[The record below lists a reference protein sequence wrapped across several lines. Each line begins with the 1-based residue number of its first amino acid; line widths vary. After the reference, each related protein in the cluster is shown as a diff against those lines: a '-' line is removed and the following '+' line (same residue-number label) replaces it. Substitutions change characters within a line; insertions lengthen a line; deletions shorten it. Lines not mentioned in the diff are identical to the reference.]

1 MKKLML
7 TVVFTLGAIVTSNA
21 QADSDLVQIGA
32 KGGVNFA
39 TVAGDDFD
47 SPDSRTSFNAGLVAE
62 VPYSERFSL
71 QAEVFY
77 SGQGFKVDDINFGDL
92 NIDTDKVEY
101 QLDYIQV
108 PLLAKFYLIEGLNIY
123 AGPQIGFKVNEKIDY
138 EAGGSTDV
146 DDTLFPEAQDFDF
159 SGTVG
164 AGYKF
169 DNGFFVDARYNYGF
183 SDLVKDTKSH
193 NSVIQAGVGLMF

>member
-7 TVVFTLGAIVTSNA
+7 TVAITVGAILTSNA
-21 QADSDLVQIGA
+21 QSDSKVVQLGA

-39 TVAGDDFD
+39 SVTGDDFD
-47 SPDSRTSFNAGLVAE
+47 SPDSRTSFNAGIVAE

-77 SGQGFKVDDINFGDL
+77 SGQGFEVEDINLAGV
-92 NIDTDKVEY
+92 NINTNKVEY

-108 PLLAKFYLIEGLNIY
+108 PLLAKVYLIEGLNVY
-123 AGPQIGFKVNEKIDY
+123 AGPQIGFKVNEEIDY
-138 EAGGSTDV
+138 ESGDVNV
-146 DDTLFPEAQDFDF
+146 DDTLLPEAQDFDF

-193 NSVIQAGVGLMF
+193 NSVIQAGVGFMF

>member
-7 TVVFTLGAIVTSNA
+7 TVAITVGAILTSNA
-21 QADSDLVQIGA
+21 QSDSKVVQIGA

-39 TVAGDDFD
+39 SVVGDDFE
-47 SPDSRTSFNAGLVAE
+47 SPDSRTSFNVGFVAE

-77 SGQGFKVDDINFGDL
+77 SGQGFKIDGMGNLNDI
-92 NIDTDKVEY
+92 EY

-108 PLLAKFYLIEGLNIY
+108 PLLAKIYLIEGLNVY
-123 AGPQIGFKVNEKIDY
+123 AGPQIGFKVNEEIDY
-138 EAGGSTDV
+138 ESGSANLNDSP
-146 DDTLFPEAQDFDF
+146 LASAQDFDF

-183 SDLVKDTKSH
+183 SDLVEDTKSH
-193 NSVIQAGVGLMF
+193 NSVIQAGVGFMF

>member
-1 MKKLML
+1 ML
-7 TVVFTLGAIVTSNA
+7 TVVLTVGAIVSSNA
-21 QADSDLVQIGA
+21 QSDSKLVQIGA

-39 TVAGDDFD
+39 TVAGDGFD

-77 SGQGFKVDDINFGDL
+77 SGQGFEVEDINLGDL
-92 NIDTDKVEY
+92 NIDTNKVEY

-138 EAGGSTDV
+138 ESGDVAV
-146 DDTLFPEAQDFDF
+146 DDTMFPEAQDFDF

-169 DNGFFVDARYNYGF
+169 DNGFFIDARYNYGF
-183 SDLVKDTKSH
+183 SDLVKDRSSH
-193 NSVIQAGVGLMF
+193 NSVVQAGVGLMF

>member
-7 TVVFTLGAIVTSNA
+7 TVAITVGTILTSNA
-21 QADSDLVQIGA
+21 QSDSKVVQLGA

-39 TVAGDDFD
+39 SVTGDDFD
-47 SPDSRTSFNAGLVAE
+47 SPDSRTSFNAGIVAE

-77 SGQGFKVDDINFGDL
+77 SGQGFEVEDINFAGA
-92 NIDTDKVEY
+92 NINTNKIEY

-108 PLLAKFYLIEGLNIY
+108 PLLAKVYLIEGLNVY
-123 AGPQIGFKVNEKIDY
+123 AGPQIGFKVNEEIDY
-138 EAGGSTDV
+138 ESGDVNV
-146 DDTLFPEAQDFDF
+146 DDTILPEAQDFDF

-169 DNGFFVDARYNYGF
+169 DNGLFVDARYNYGF
-183 SDLVKDTKSH
+183 SDLIKDTDSH
-193 NSVIQAGVGLMF
+193 NSVIQAGVGFMF

>member
-7 TVVFTLGAIVTSNA
+7 TVAITVGAILTSNA
-21 QADSDLVQIGA
+21 QSDSKVVQLGA

-39 TVAGDDFD
+39 SVTGDDFD
-47 SPDSRTSFNAGLVAE
+47 SPDSRTSFNAGIVAE

-77 SGQGFKVDDINFGDL
+77 SGQGFEVEDINVAGVNF
-92 NIDTDKVEY
+92 DTNKVEY

-108 PLLAKFYLIEGLNIY
+108 PLLAKVYLIEGLNVY
-123 AGPQIGFKVNEKIDY
+123 AGPQIGFKVNEEIDY
-138 EAGGSTDV
+138 ESGDVNV
-146 DDTLFPEAQDFDF
+146 DDTMLPEAQDFDF

-183 SDLVKDTKSH
+183 SDLIKDTDSH
-193 NSVIQAGVGLMF
+193 NSVIQAGVGFMF

>member
-7 TVVFTLGAIVTSNA
+7 TVAITVGTILTSNA
-21 QADSDLVQIGA
+21 QSDSKVVQLGA

-39 TVAGDDFD
+39 SVTGDDFD
-47 SPDSRTSFNAGLVAE
+47 SPDSRTSFNAGIVAE

-77 SGQGFKVDDINFGDL
+77 SGQGFEVEDINFAGA
-92 NIDTDKVEY
+92 NINTNKIEY

-108 PLLAKFYLIEGLNIY
+108 PLLAKVYLIEGLNVY
-123 AGPQIGFKVNEKIDY
+123 AGSQIGFKVNEEIDY
-138 EAGGSTDV
+138 ESGDVNV
-146 DDTLFPEAQDFDF
+146 DDTILPEAQDFDF

-169 DNGFFVDARYNYGF
+169 DNGLFVDARYNYGF
-183 SDLVKDTKSH
+183 SDLIKDTDSH
-193 NSVIQAGVGLMF
+193 NSVIQAGVGFMF

>member
-1 MKKLML
+1 ML
-7 TVVFTLGAIVTSNA
+7 TVAITVGAILTSNA
-21 QADSDLVQIGA
+21 QSDSKVVQLGA

-39 TVAGDDFD
+39 SVTGDDFD
-47 SPDSRTSFNAGLVAE
+47 SPDSRTSFNAGIVAE

-77 SGQGFKVDDINFGDL
+77 SGQGFEVEDINVAGVNF
-92 NIDTDKVEY
+92 DTNKVEY

-108 PLLAKFYLIEGLNIY
+108 PLLAKVYLIEGLNVY
-123 AGPQIGFKVNEKIDY
+123 AGPQIGFKVNEEIDY
-138 EAGGSTDV
+138 ESGDVNV
-146 DDTLFPEAQDFDF
+146 DDTMLPEAQDFDF

-183 SDLVKDTKSH
+183 SDLIKDTDSH
-193 NSVIQAGVGLMF
+193 NSVIQAGVGFMF

>member
-7 TVVFTLGAIVTSNA
+7 TVAITVGTILTSNA
-21 QADSDLVQIGA
+21 QSDSKVVQLGA

-39 TVAGDDFD
+39 SVTGDDFD
-47 SPDSRTSFNAGLVAE
+47 SPDSRTSFNAGIVAE

-77 SGQGFKVDDINFGDL
+77 SGQGFEVEDINFAGA
-92 NIDTDKVEY
+92 NINTNKIEY

-108 PLLAKFYLIEGLNIY
+108 PLLAKVYLIEGLNVY
-123 AGPQIGFKVNEKIDY
+123 AGPQIGFKVNEEIDY
-138 EAGGSTDV
+138 ESGDVNV
-146 DDTLFPEAQDFDF
+146 DDTMLPEAQDFDF

-183 SDLVKDTKSH
+183 SDLIKDTDSH
-193 NSVIQAGVGLMF
+193 NSVIQAGVGFMF

>member
-7 TVVFTLGAIVTSNA
+7 TVAITVGTILTSNA
-21 QADSDLVQIGA
+21 QSDSKVVQLGA

-39 TVAGDDFD
+39 SVTGDDFD
-47 SPDSRTSFNAGLVAE
+47 SPDSRTSFNAGIVAE

-77 SGQGFKVDDINFGDL
+77 SGQGFEVEDINVAGVNF
-92 NIDTDKVEY
+92 DTNKVEY

-108 PLLAKFYLIEGLNIY
+108 PLLAKVYLIEGLNVY
-123 AGPQIGFKVNEKIDY
+123 AGPQIGFKVNEEIDY
-138 EAGGSTDV
+138 ESGDVNV
-146 DDTLFPEAQDFDF
+146 DDTMLPEAQDFDF

-183 SDLVKDTKSH
+183 SDLIKDTDSH
-193 NSVIQAGVGLMF
+193 NSVIQAGVGFMF

>member
-1 MKKLML
+1 ML
-7 TVVFTLGAIVTSNA
+7 TVAITVGAILTSNA
-21 QADSDLVQIGA
+21 QSDSKVVQLGA

-39 TVAGDDFD
+39 SVTGDDFD
-47 SPDSRTSFNAGLVAE
+47 SPDSRTSFNAGIVAE

-77 SGQGFKVDDINFGDL
+77 SGQGFEVEDINLAGV
-92 NIDTDKVEY
+92 NINTNKVEY

-108 PLLAKFYLIEGLNIY
+108 PLLAKVYLIEGLNVY
-123 AGPQIGFKVNEKIDY
+123 AGPQIGFKVNEEIDY
-138 EAGGSTDV
+138 ESGDVNV
-146 DDTLFPEAQDFDF
+146 DDTLLPEAQDFDF

-193 NSVIQAGVGLMF
+193 NSVIQAGVGFMF

>member
-1 MKKLML
+1 ML
-7 TVVFTLGAIVTSNA
+7 TVAITVGTILTSNA
-21 QADSDLVQIGA
+21 QSDSKVVQLGA

-39 TVAGDDFD
+39 SVTGDDFD
-47 SPDSRTSFNAGLVAE
+47 SPDSRTSFNAGIVAE

-77 SGQGFKVDDINFGDL
+77 SGQGFEVEDINVAGVNF
-92 NIDTDKVEY
+92 DTNKVEY

-108 PLLAKFYLIEGLNIY
+108 SLLAKVYLIEGLNVY
-123 AGPQIGFKVNEKIDY
+123 AGPQIGFKVNEEIDC
-138 EAGGSTDV
+138 ESGDVNV
-146 DDTLFPEAQDFDF
+146 DDTMLPEAQDFDF

-183 SDLVKDTKSH
+183 SDLIKDTDSH
-193 NSVIQAGVGLMF
+193 NSVIQAGVGFMF

>member
-7 TVVFTLGAIVTSNA
+7 TVAITVGTILTSNA
-21 QADSDLVQIGA
+21 QSDSKVVQLGA

-39 TVAGDDFD
+39 SVTGDDFD
-47 SPDSRTSFNAGLVAE
+47 SPDSRTSFNAGIVAE

-77 SGQGFKVDDINFGDL
+77 SGQGFEVEDINVAGVNF
-92 NIDTDKVEY
+92 DTNKVEY

-108 PLLAKFYLIEGLNIY
+108 PLLAKVYLIEGLNVY
-123 AGPQIGFKVNEKIDY
+123 TGPQIGFKVNEEIDY
-138 EAGGSTDV
+138 ESGDVNV
-146 DDTLFPEAQDFDF
+146 DDTMLPEAQDFDF

-183 SDLVKDTKSH
+183 SDLIKDTDSH
-193 NSVIQAGVGLMF
+193 NSVIQAGVGFMF

>member
-7 TVVFTLGAIVTSNA
+7 TVAITVGTILTSNA
-21 QADSDLVQIGA
+21 QSDSKVVQLGA

-39 TVAGDDFD
+39 SVTGDDFD
-47 SPDSRTSFNAGLVAE
+47 SPDSRTSFNAGIVAE

-77 SGQGFKVDDINFGDL
+77 SGQGFEVEDINVAGVNF
-92 NIDTDKVEY
+92 DTNKVEY

-108 PLLAKFYLIEGLNIY
+108 SLLAKVYLIEGLNVY
-123 AGPQIGFKVNEKIDY
+123 AGPQIGFKVNEEIDC
-138 EAGGSTDV
+138 ESGDVNV
-146 DDTLFPEAQDFDF
+146 DDTMLPEAQDFDF

-183 SDLVKDTKSH
+183 SDLIKDTDSH
-193 NSVIQAGVGLMF
+193 NSVIQAGVGFMF

>member
-1 MKKLML
+1 ML
-7 TVVFTLGAIVTSNA
+7 TVVLTVGAIVSSNA
-21 QADSDLVQIGA
+21 QSDSKLVQIGA

-39 TVAGDDFD
+39 TVAGDGFD

-77 SGQGFKVDDINFGDL
+77 SGQGFKIDGMEGLNVSDI
-92 NIDTDKVEY
+92 EY

-108 PLLAKFYLIEGLNIY
+108 PLLAKIYLIEGLNVY
-123 AGPQIGFKVNEKIDY
+123 AGPQIGFKVNEKVDY
-138 EAGGSTDV
+138 ESGEIDL
-146 DDTLFPEAQDFDF
+146 DDSPLSSAQDFDF

-169 DNGFFVDARYNYGF
+169 DNGFFIDARYNYGF
-183 SDLVKDTKSH
+183 SDLVKDRSSH
-193 NSVIQAGVGLMF
+193 NSVVQAGVGLMF

>member
-1 MKKLML
+1 L
-7 TVVFTLGAIVTSNA
+7 
-21 QADSDLVQIGA
+21 GA

-39 TVAGDDFD
+39 SVTGDDFD
-47 SPDSRTSFNAGLVAE
+47 SPDSRTSFNAGIVAE

-77 SGQGFKVDDINFGDL
+77 SGQGFEVEDINFAGA
-92 NIDTDKVEY
+92 NINTNKIEY

-108 PLLAKFYLIEGLNIY
+108 PLLAKVYLIEGLNVY
-123 AGPQIGFKVNEKIDY
+123 AGPQIGFKVNEEIDY
-138 EAGGSTDV
+138 ESGDVNV
-146 DDTLFPEAQDFDF
+146 DDTILPEAQDFDF

-169 DNGFFVDARYNYGF
+169 DNGLFVDARYNYGF
-183 SDLVKDTKSH
+183 SDLIKDTDSH
-193 NSVIQAGVGLMF
+193 NSVIQAGVGFMF